1 MKVRITATERVV
13 YDKTV
18 NMTRREFR
26 ELKDMADESEG
37 MGLPIEADAFWLDP
51 SLDIVDSHGLE
62 DICVE
67 EAE

>member
-26 ELKDMADESEG
+26 ELKDMAAESEG

-51 SLDIVDSHGLE
+51 SLDIVDSQGLE
-62 DICVE
+62 DIHVE
-67 EAE
+67 EVK

>member
-51 SLDIVDSHGLE
+51 SLDIIDSQGLE
-62 DICVE
+62 GICVE
-67 EAE
+67 EVK

>member
-18 NMTRREFR
+18 NMTLREFR
-26 ELKDMADESEG
+26 GLKDMADESEG

-51 SLDIVDSHGLE
+51 SLDIVDSQGLE

-67 EAE
+67 EVK